1 MTSEIRTENNLR
13 RKILGEI
20 LKEFFVTVEI

>member
-20 LKEFFVTVEI
+20 LKEVFVTVEI